1 MTKRSSIAR
10 KYGLQPNRL
19 FILMLGLCITILA
32 SLISNQHSGG
42 SNQVAIALWLIGV
55 VFVLL
60 ALRSSERP
68 LRETRISTIEIFAL
82 MLLIIFGWILRTV
95 NLETMPYV
103 LSGDEGSA
111 GLVGWEFVDG
121 SRDDILGLGWF
132 SYPGLYFWLLSLCQS
147 LFGRSVFAIRVV
159 SSIAGTLS
167 IAATYLAGK
176 IIFNRKVGLIAAAWL
191 TPFHYHVFFSRIA
204 YNNIFD
210 GLFLVLCVG
219 FLFRGWKKNSRSDF
233 LLLGFFLGISQY
245 FYTTSHAIPVILLL
259 WLPWLHLRHAKFN
272 TRHLHLLATIL
283 VAGSITLPLITTYF
297 SHPETLTFTAGRVSL
312 LDPTLIG
319 PAAEALGT
327 TPFGLV
333 LEQTL
338 VTGLGLTVSELQG
351 IYLDS
356 SKPMLFGL
364 SAILFTLG
372 FLITLIRWRRSHNA
386 ILLITLFISII
397 MGGLSIQ
404 APSSQRLILLPPI
417 MALTIATL
425 LDTCQG
431 WFNKQWP
438 RLRMLS
444 SVILLVSIGWLAF
457 ENIDHLFWEY
467 YPNEHYGSL
476 NGEVTQEMIE
486 FLQEETTEADI
497 YFIGGE
503 RMQFDSIPSITY
515 LQPALR
521 AESAA
526 RLEELDITASIH
538 RRTIVILLPEQ
549 LPSLDVL
556 ASTFPESAIIARYNR
571 HGRLLFYV
579 QIIEPTT
586 QSS

>member
-10 KYGLQPNRL
+10 KFGLQPNRL
-19 FILMLGLCITILA
+19 FILLLGLCITILA
-32 SLISNQHSGG
+32 SFISNQHSGG
-42 SNQVAIALWLIGV
+42 SYQVAIALWLTGV

-60 ALRSSERP
+60 ALRKSEQP
-68 LRETRISTIEIFAL
+68 LRETRISPIEIFTL
-82 MLLIIFGWILRTV
+82 MLLIVLGWILRTV

-147 LFGRSVFAIRVV
+147 FFGRSVFAIRIV

-176 IIFNRKVGLIAAAWL
+176 MIFNRKVGLIAAAWL
-191 TPFHYHVFFSRIA
+191 TTFHYHVFFSRIA

-210 GLFLVLCVG
+210 SLFLVLCAG
-219 FLFRGWKKNSRSDF
+219 FLYRGWKTNSRSDF
-233 LLLGFFLGISQY
+233 LLLGFFLGFSQY
-245 FYTTSHAIPVILLL
+245 FYTTSHAIPIILLL

-272 TRHLHLLATIL
+272 TRHQHLLATIL

-356 SKPMLFGL
+356 GQPMLFGL

-372 FLITLIRWRRSHNA
+372 FLITLMRWRRSRNA

-397 MGGLSIQ
+397 IGGVSIQ
-404 APSSQRLILLPPI
+404 APSSQRLVLLPPI

-431 WFNKQWP
+431 WVNKQWP

-444 SVILLVSIGWLAF
+444 GVFLLVSIGWLAF
-457 ENIDHLFWEY
+457 ENIQHLFWEY

-486 FLQEETTEADI
+486 FLQEETPEADI

-515 LQPALR
+515 LQPALH

-526 RLEELDITASIH
+526 RFEELDITASIH
-538 RRTIVILLPEQ
+538 RRTIIIILPEQ

-579 QIIEPTT
+579 RIIEPT
-586 QSS
+586 QST